1 MSLKR
6 ALVVDDSRSARAFLT
21 RILERHELEV
31 DAAESAEQA
40 IEYLKRQHPDVIFM
54 DHLMPGMD
62 GFQAVQAIKNDP
74 RTCAIPILMYTSQE
88 GELYMSQARALGAV
102 GVIPKQT
109 RSADVSRAL
118 AQLDL
123 LRPAGPESELIKLPP
138 EAPEHGAVYTA
149 ESDPAPAPIAVLSAV
164 PSLPPRPRTATAQ
177 LESPRDLQR
186 VLSEA
191 LESQAERIVADVRL
205 MLEET
210 QAKAHPA
217 PRAAARRLPL
227 ALAAVALL
235 VAATL
240 ALLWRQEVQN
250 ARALSAQLASSQ
262 AQLAT
267 INAQLKTLQSQNA
280 ALVASAA
287 ESAAPLAETGS
298 MTLSVPFGEPPLA
311 LARIARIQSILERLQ
326 AQGFHGSVQ
335 IRSFPGRFCLASAD
349 GAALAAA
356 ESRYA
361 QCAAFASPLA
371 TAAAGERESPA
382 FAGMLAAAR
391 QRAGAALSVQLS
403 DGSAEET
410 VGDYPIVTSALTAGE
425 WNRVA
430 AANNRVEV
438 RWHAPGKS

>member
-21 RILERHELEV
+21 RILERHELQV

-40 IEYLKRQHPDVIFM
+40 IEYLKRQQPDVIFM

-74 RTCAIPILMYTSQE
+74 RTCSIPILMYTSQE
-88 GELYMSQARALGAV
+88 GELYVSQARALGAV

-109 RSADVSRAL
+109 RAADVSRAL
-118 AQLDL
+118 EQLDL

-138 EAPEHGAVYTA
+138 EEPARAVSFT
-149 ESDPAPAPIAVLSAV
+149 SDSTPAPIAMLSAV
-164 PSLPPRPRTATAQ
+164 PDLPPRARAPAAQ

-186 VLSEA
+186 LLNEA
-191 LESQAERIVADVRL
+191 LDSQAERIISDVRL
-205 MLEET
+205 MLEES

-217 PRAAARRLPL
+217 PSGAVRRMPL

-235 VAATL
+235 AAAAL
-240 ALLWRQEVQN
+240 AVLWTQEVQD
-250 ARALSAQLASSQ
+250 ARALGAQLASSQ

-267 INAQLKTLQSQNA
+267 MSAQLKTLQSQNA
-280 ALVASAA
+280 ALTATAS
-287 ESAAPLAETGS
+287 EQTAPLAETGS
-298 MTLSVPFGEPPLA
+298 MTLGVPFGEPPLA
-311 LARIARIQSILERLQ
+311 LVRVARIQSILERLQ
-326 AQGFHGSVQ
+326 AQGFHGIVQ

-349 GAALAAA
+349 GAALAPA
-356 ESRYA
+356 ESSYA

-371 TAAAGERESPA
+371 SAAAGERESPG
-382 FAGMLAAAR
+382 FAGMLAAAK
-391 QRAGAALSVQLS
+391 QRAGSALNVQLS

-438 RWHAPGKS
+438 RWHTPSKS